1 MATTRMR
8 RAGAKPNI
16 PVDTDGDRI
25 YTEED
30 YAARE
35 TLPDEWSA
43 EAGYAAAGWTGE
55 ALLPD
60 EAFEPDEADEALSDE
75 WADMAPEAPYEEEY
89 APLFDGEEDFA
100 DDLDPLDDELLT
112 DEEQAELKRSHWQ
125 LLSGL
130 ADFAGVIL
138 GTAAILLLV
147 TLLVSLLNWLINDLS
162 QSFILLQKNF

>member
-8 RAGAKPNI
+8 RTGAKPDI
-16 PVDTDGDRI
+16 PVDADGDRI

-30 YAARE
+30 YAAKE
-35 TLPDEWSA
+35 PLPDEWSA
-43 EAGYAAAGWTGE
+43 ERHYAASGWTGE
-55 ALLPD
+55 AFLPD
-60 EAFEPDEADEALSDE
+60 EAFEPDSEEEFPHDE
-75 WADMAPEAPYEEEY
+75 WAAEPAQLPYTDEY
-89 APLFDGEEDFA
+89 SPLFDGEGSYNDDF
-100 DDLDPLDDELLT
+100 DPLDDELLSE
-112 DEEQAELKRSHWQ
+112 EEQSELRRSHWQ

-147 TLLVSLLNWLINDLS
+147 TLLVSLINWLVGDLS